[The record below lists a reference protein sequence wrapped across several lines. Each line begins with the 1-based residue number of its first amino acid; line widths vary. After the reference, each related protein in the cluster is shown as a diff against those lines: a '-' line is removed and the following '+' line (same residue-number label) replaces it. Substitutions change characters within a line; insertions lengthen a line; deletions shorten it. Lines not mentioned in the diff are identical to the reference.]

1 MSNVMRA
8 TCVADSRKCVV
19 LSSVRRYRHV
29 SRRDGDKKRRFSRL
43 GEEPNG
49 NAPPRVYDRVDT
61 SSECLLG
68 VFIKDSA
75 AEAAHKRATTATT
88 SLANFRKRSARARA
102 RTYAAVLRSWP
113 AAATAAGV
121 PSLRVPLPLPR
132 YRTRIIPP
140 PIPSTTV

>member
-1 MSNVMRA
+1 MSDVMRA
-8 TCVADSRKCVV
+8 TSCVARTLVEYVALSSRK
-19 LSSVRRYRHV
+19 SAAGETAIKRDDV
-29 SRRDGDKKRRFSRL
+29 SPR
-43 GEEPNG
+43 PNG

-102 RTYAAVLRSWP
+102 HIRRSFTLAARYTVTG
-113 AAATAAGV
+113 AITTTAV
-121 PSLRVPLPLPR
+121 
-132 YRTRIIPP
+132 
-140 PIPSTTV
+140 